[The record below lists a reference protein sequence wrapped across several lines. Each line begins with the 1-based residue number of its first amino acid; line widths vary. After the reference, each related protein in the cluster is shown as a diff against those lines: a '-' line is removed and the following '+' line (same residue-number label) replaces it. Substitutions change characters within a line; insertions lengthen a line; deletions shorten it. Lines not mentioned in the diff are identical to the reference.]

1 MSGEPAGGALP
12 AIDRFVAEHPGLETP
27 YLVMDLDVV
36 ADRYRRLRSALPGAR
51 VLYAVKANPSA
62 LVLRRLNAAGSSFD
76 VASPGEIELCLQCG
90 IDPSRMSYG
99 NTIKK
104 ERDIAFAYGAGVRTF
119 TVDSALELDKVLR
132 ATSNA
137 PASTVYVRIV
147 TDGAGADWPLSRKFG
162 CDGEQALRLLR
173 RAAGAG
179 MRVGVSFHVG
189 SQQRDPHAWDAPL
202 AEVAQL
208 YRALRRDGIEPAGVN
223 LGGGLPS
230 TYREAV
236 PDIGTYGAAITEA
249 LRSRLGDRFGT
260 TGDIF
265 VEPGRYLVGDA
276 GVIETEVV
284 LISERPA
291 PAGKSA
297 VQQPKRWVYL
307 DIGMFNGL
315 AETLEEAIRYRIH
328 VPSRRGLP
336 APVVL
341 AGPTCDSADVLY
353 EKSAYELPD
362 DLRIGDRVR
371 ILSAGAYTSSY
382 SSVCFNG
389 FEPLTT
395 YHVAGAR
402 DRGVELPGQDSHREG
417 ARELAIATLSG
428 RRR

>member
-1 MSGEPAGGALP
+1 MRNETAGGGAEAEVS
-12 AIDRFVAEHPGLETP
+12 AIDRFVTEHPRLETP

-36 ADRYRRLRSALPGAR
+36 AERYRRLRSALPVAR

-76 VASPGEIELCLQCG
+76 VASPGEIELCRKCG
-90 IDPSRMSYG
+90 IAPSRMSYG

-104 ERDIAFAYGAGVRTF
+104 ERDIAFAYAAGVRTF
-119 TVDSALELDKVLR
+119 TVDAALELDKVIR
-132 ATSNA
+132 NA
-137 PASTVYVRIV
+137 PGSTVYVRLV

-162 CDGEQALRLLR
+162 CDPEQALHLLR
-173 RAAGAG
+173 RASQAGLG
-179 MRVGVSFHVG
+179 VGISFHVG
-189 SQQRDPHAWDAPL
+189 SQQRDPDAWDAPL

-208 YRALRRDGIEPAGVN
+208 YQALRGEGIEPAGVN

-236 PDIGTYGAAITEA
+236 PDVSVYGAAITAA
-249 LRSRLGDRFGT
+249 LRERLGGAGA
-260 TGDIF
+260 GDIF

-284 LISERPA
+284 LISERPVG
-291 PAGKSA
+291 PAR
-297 VQQPKRWVYL
+297 QRWVYL

-315 AETLEEAIRYRIH
+315 AETLDEAIRYRIQ
-328 VPSRRGLP
+328 VPSRRGRPSP
-336 APVVL
+336 AVL

-353 EKSAYELPD
+353 EKSAYELPE

-395 YHVAGAR
+395 YHVAGR
-402 DRGVELPGQDSHREG
+402 SDHNHR
-417 ARELAIATLSG
+417 RELVLAMPSG
-428 RRR
+428 GWG